1 MKPSKPT
8 SSFELDTM
16 SIVFAA
22 WICAL
27 PFVLLVLL
35 PIIGFAGALVSV
47 FMLVIAMLAMCWHR
61 SIADLR
67 LSSRLR
73 KLYERN

>member
-1 MKPSKPT
+1 MKTSKPT
-8 SSFELDTM
+8 SSFELDTI

-27 PFVLLVLL
+27 PFVLLILL
-35 PIIGFAGALVSV
+35 PIVGFAGALVSV
-47 FMLVIAMLAMCWHR
+47 FMLVIAMLEMCWNR

-73 KLYERN
+73 KLHKRS

>member
-1 MKPSKPT
+1 MKTSKPT

-16 SIVFAA
+16 SIIFAA

-27 PFVLLVLL
+27 PFVLLILL
-35 PIIGFAGALVSV
+35 PIVGFAGALVSV
-47 FMLVIAMLAMCWHR
+47 FMLVIAMLAMCWNR

-67 LSSRLR
+67 ISSRLG
-73 KLYERN
+73 KVHERN